1 MSGGVSMESSQ
12 ELKINLETAREN
24 PIGFTQWLAVELLKR
39 NGISEE
45 ELDLSLKAI
54 KSLNKFKPEGFIAQ
68 QRQKFE
74 EYQKAKLN
82 NELSIE
88 EEFVSAGGD

>member
-1 MSGGVSMESSQ
+1 MFGGVSMESGQ

-45 ELDLSLKAI
+45 ELNKSMEAI
-54 KSLNKFKPEGFIAQ
+54 KSLNKFKPERFIAQ
-68 QRQKFE
+68 QRQKFA